1 MSAYK
6 KSITIFLAV
15 LFFLSLSQTT
25 LSPEEIALQK
35 KVDKAY
41 PQIVITKLK
50 VLGGHG
56 RIRSD
61 SDIRKEVE
69 FPDTVKLTWK
79 DDFLMIEFDLVGSKL
94 SDQNQYAYKI
104 IGYHEKWINIGNKN
118 FIILEN
124 LKSGK
129 YEFKVKGSN
138 SEGIW
143 SEEPASLKLILIP
156 AFWKT
161 PIFKGIILFFTA
173 SLLVIVYLLLKRK
186 YQAVPIDKIN
196 LEQITNKYNLTK
208 REIEIFEL
216 LLRGDSINKMAQK
229 LYISESTVQK
239 HIYSVY
245 KKLKIRNR
253 MQLINTA
260 QRFSKK

>member
-1 MSAYK
+1 MTY
-6 KSITIFLAV
+6 FLAV
-15 LFFLSLSQTT
+15 LFFLPLSRST
-25 LSPEEIALQK
+25 LSLEKFALQEK
-35 KVDKAY
+35 QDKAY
-41 PQIVITKLK
+41 SQIVITKLK
-50 VLGGHG
+50 VLGGSG
-56 RIRSD
+56 KIRSD
-61 SDIRKEVE
+61 SDIREEVE

-79 DDFLMIEFDLVGSKL
+79 DDFLMIEFDLVDSKL

-129 YEFKVKGSN
+129 YEVKVKGSN

-161 PIFKGIILFFTA
+161 SIFKGIILFFIAT
-173 SLLVIVYLLLKRK
+173 LLVIVYLLLKRK

-196 LEQITNKYNLTK
+196 LEQIKNKYNLTK

-216 LLRGDSINKMAQK
+216 LLRGSSINEIARK

-253 MQLINTA
+253 IQLINIA
-260 QRFSKK
+260 QRFSQK